1 MLRLNDLSQLVSRSR
16 PQILMSDPRRLTRA
30 TTLDRIPH
38 TPPVLL
44 PPWKQHFEEIHMFG
58 AIQEP
63 VKPEPAPNAVVKPTS
78 ALASQAQA
86 FFAGLGA
93 KVTVASAPRPV
104 RPGSRAPA
112 RAASSALTAATYR
125 SSFASPADD
134 AAAGAREQE
143 MAAEADIIDDSFGEF
158 DAPGC

>member
-30 TTLDRIPH
+30 TTLDRI
-38 TPPVLL
+38 
-44 PPWKQHFEEIHMFG
+44 
-58 AIQEP
+58 
-63 VKPEPAPNAVVKPTS
+63 PAPNAVVKPTS

-125 SSFASPADD
+125 SSFASPTDD